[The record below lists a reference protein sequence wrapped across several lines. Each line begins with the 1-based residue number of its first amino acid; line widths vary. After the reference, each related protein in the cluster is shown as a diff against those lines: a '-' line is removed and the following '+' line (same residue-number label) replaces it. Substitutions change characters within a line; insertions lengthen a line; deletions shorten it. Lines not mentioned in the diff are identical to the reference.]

1 MLLYSDLPFSFSN
14 LALYSVCDREELNV
28 RAKKNDEE
36 VAKPKDQKKKS
47 QNPKV
52 IWLDLKP

>member
-36 VAKPKDQKKKS
+36 VAKPKDQKKKKKARI
-47 QNPKV
+47 QK
-52 IWLDLKP
+52 